1 MASPTIHTVTMEH
14 VLSANHCKLL
24 RCALEVIGRTSAA
37 DAIRIT
43 TVPIE
48 NKPETKQPPH
58 PHYPSQNEH
67 QDRVQ
72 RRKEKKR
79 RKMELRKQRR
89 EVSTIKS
96 EVVTTTSFSTKAAVS
111 VPSDSSQ
118 ADVSIPPSVRAIIHV
133 KPLIILDVNGILCH
147 RLRHK
152 PQGLQSASHGR
163 SKRIITFRQSI
174 GHVANTDIVP
184 RSDLHQF
191 LTSLNNSF
199 SLAVCKYI

>member
-1 MASPTIHTVTMEH
+1 MEQL
-14 VLSANHCKLL
+14 LSANNCKLL
-24 RCALEVIGRTSAA
+24 RCALEVIGRTSA

-48 NKPETKQPPH
+48 NKPETTQNQNTTNPH
-58 PHYPSQNEH
+58 SSQNEH

-89 EVSTIKS
+89 EESTIKS
-96 EVVTTTSFSTKAAVS
+96 EVVTTTSSTKAAVS
-111 VPSDSSQ
+111 LPSDSSQ
-118 ADVSIPPSVRAIIHV
+118 VQVSIPPSVRAIIHV

-152 PQGLQSASHGR
+152 PQGLQLSASHGR

-191 LTSLNNSF
+191 LTSLSNSF